1 MTPHER
7 LALAFVAQ
15 HPDDAARLLERQPA
29 ADCATVLAH
38 LPPEMAAGVFQLMG
52 PSAAS
57 ACAASLAD
65 ERLAAVLEALP
76 ADAIA
81 PAVRRIEPG
90 RRDRLVALLPSERR
104 RQLAAVLSYPDDSA
118 AAIADPFV
126 YTLPDDVAV
135 GDAQRQLKGSPH
147 VYYYLYIVTRQGTLA
162 GAINVPELMAARPR
176 QALASVMRRELVTLD
191 ALTDLATVAAH
202 PAWRALDALPVVDGT
217 GRLIGA
223 IRHRTVRH
231 LELDRGPPIVETI
244 VRLSEMYWAGLS
256 AILSSLTPALGT
268 AGEED
273 HVT

>member
-1 MTPHER
+1 MKAQER
-7 LALAFVAQ
+7 LALSFVAR
-15 HPDDAARLLERQPA
+15 HPDDAARVLERQPPG
-29 ADCATVLAH
+29 DCAAVLAH
-38 LPPEMAAGVFQLMG
+38 LPAEMAAAVFRLLG
-52 PSAAS
+52 PSAAA
-57 ACAASLAD
+57 ACAVSLAD
-65 ERLAAVLEALP
+65 ERLTAVLEALP

-81 PAVRRIEPG
+81 LAVRRIEPG
-90 RRDRLVALLPSERR
+90 RRERLAALLPSERR
-104 RQLAAVLSYPDDSA
+104 RQLAAALSYPDDSA

-135 GDAQRQLKGSPH
+135 GDAQRQLKGSSH
-147 VYYYLYIVTRQGTLA
+147 VYYYLYVVTREGRLA
-162 GAINVPELMAARPR
+162 GALNVAELMAARPR

-191 ALTDLATVAAH
+191 ALTDLATVVAH
-202 PAWRALDALPVVDGT
+202 PAWRALDALPVVDGA

-223 IRHRTVRH
+223 IRHKTVRH

-268 AGEED
+268 AGGED